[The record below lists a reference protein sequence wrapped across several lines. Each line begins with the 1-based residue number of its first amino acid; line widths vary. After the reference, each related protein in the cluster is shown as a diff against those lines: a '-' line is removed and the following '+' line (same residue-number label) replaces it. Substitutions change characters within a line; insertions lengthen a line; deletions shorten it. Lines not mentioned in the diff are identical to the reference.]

1 MIWYI
6 TGVTPYRRIRE
17 RPDLDISRDMYSIF
31 LISAANI
38 VLYLNI
44 SIIFGENLWFWPGR
58 RKIRRY
64 WPLIF
69 SVRIKPGISDYMER
83 LSVLTRWNLSISMSI
98 VRNIMSIRR
107 PLFSEIVS
115 SVQWWKS
122 LIKIILVFSNE
133 LAKNAKI
140 FAKKIWWF
148 DSNRISLRSLL
159 RGTRPKR
166 GTRKVD
172 WNNEEQVQFISTKK
186 RVQALISLE
195 KFISTREFRTS

>member
-1 MIWYI
+1 MIYNGSDSLSSDSGTSRSGHQSWY
-6 TGVTPYRRIRE
+6 VFH
-17 RPDLDISRDMYSIF
+17 ISHFGCKYSTF
-31 LISAANI
+31 
-38 VLYLNI
+38 LNI

-133 LAKNAKI
+133 LAKSAKI
-140 FAKKIWWF
+140 FAKKFGGLIQTAYLCGPFWEEHI
-148 DSNRISLRSLL
+148 RRE
-159 RGTRPKR
+159 G
-166 GTRKVD
+166 
-172 WNNEEQVQFISTKK
+172 NEK
-186 RVQALISLE
+186 LIEIMKNKYNL
-195 KFISTREFRTS
+195 